1 MFLSGSVLQV
11 IIGKSSC
18 PELSREAYTAVT
30 YHNKSPDYYEELK
43 VRVPAHLT
51 ESHHLLFTFYHIS
64 CQTKKGEPGP
74 TETPVGYTV
83 CMDLST
89 LLTFSRVVS
98 KTYLGFSYKV

>member
-1 MFLSGSVLQV
+1 MMRLIFFWLQQV

-83 CMDLST
+83 CKALS
-89 LLTFSRVVS
+89 LP
-98 KTYLGFSYKV
+98 KEAE